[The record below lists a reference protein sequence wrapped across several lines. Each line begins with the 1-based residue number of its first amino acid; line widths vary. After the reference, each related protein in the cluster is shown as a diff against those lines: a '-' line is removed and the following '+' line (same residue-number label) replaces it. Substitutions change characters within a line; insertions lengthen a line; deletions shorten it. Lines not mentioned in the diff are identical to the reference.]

1 MVNSGEVKEIVGH
14 ESLLDAGSVY
24 QQSPHL
30 SPLPPFRVFFDF
42 LQASYLFLLLQL
54 LAGWPFQA
62 AYFSFHM

>member
-1 MVNSGEVKEIVGH
+1 MPAAFTSNLLT
-14 ESLLDAGSVY
+14 SL
-24 QQSPHL
+24 PF
-30 SPLPPFRVFFDF
+30 PLFVFFFDF